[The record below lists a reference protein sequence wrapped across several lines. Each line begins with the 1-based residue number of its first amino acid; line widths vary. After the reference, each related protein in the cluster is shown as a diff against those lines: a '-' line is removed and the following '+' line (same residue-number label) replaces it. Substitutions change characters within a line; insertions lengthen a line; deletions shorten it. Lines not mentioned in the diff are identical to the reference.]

1 MNMKLFIRFS
11 AKQTRPNSHLDV
23 PYGFLRSYSPK
34 TSRLPTSRCHGVPQ
48 AMDESYTIL
57 VQPTGFFFSRPC
69 AHYRL
74 IDYKRGGSGFKK
86 LCLAIPYNASARACR
101 RHRLR
106 FPPPSASAS
115 TLSFPF
121 PSHVAPSKMGDG
133 TTFCVLSNLRAR

>member
-1 MNMKLFIRFS
+1 MRTKLFICIPSQAWTWTSPMVSSDRIL
-11 AKQTRPNSHLDV
+11 QRPQD
-23 PYGFLRSYSPK
+23 FLR
-34 TSRLPTSRCHGVPQ
+34 HGVTEYRKQ
-48 AMDESYTIL
+48 WMNHTLFWFNQL
-57 VQPTGFFFSRPC
+57 VFFGRPC

-101 RHRLR
+101 RRRLR